1 MRTRNQ
7 MSPGFIDYKQ
17 HRPHGGYG
25 IGLQKYE
32 DGSLLAENGPETDL
46 DFPNNASLTNNTI
59 PMMRSKDT
67 VNQYLKTTTVKQLT
81 SIEEKSLTPSSSED
95 TSSINEDFKQ
105 DNDQRAVHPQTFGKS
120 APPSTPGESS
130 QQAHHKSKLNASAS
144 YRKHSNS
151 KRSSAYPDL
160 EFLEN
165 DVGLWDAF
173 FLHGKNSQSHRYLYY
188 TDQCCLY

>member
-1 MRTRNQ
+1 M
-7 MSPGFIDYKQ
+7 
-17 HRPHGGYG
+17 GGYG
-25 IGLQKYE
+25 ISLQRYSQE
-32 DGSLLAENGPETDL
+32 DGSLLAENKPETDL
-46 DFPNNASLTNNTI
+46 DFPNNASSSNNTI

-105 DNDQRAVHPQTFGKS
+105 DNDQRAIHPKASGKT

-130 QQAHHKSKLNASAS
+130 QQAHHKLKLNASAS

-151 KRSSAYPDL
+151 RLSSAYPDL

-173 FLHGKNSQSHRYLYY
+173 FLHGKNSQSHRYL
-188 TDQCCLY
+188 